1 MFKQEIIYTVNTGDL
16 RISKKLQQ
24 SLQQWQ
30 TQFLAQLQQE
40 PGTVKRPVRWTPAAI
55 QNKPPNT
62 RWGYYSKQKAAFFA
76 SNGFGR
82 GIPTKRSHALS
93 QAWQAIVNVEQIT
106 RFQVF
111 TNSLIA
117 FLAQFKITEAPTPPP
132 PTIIVDVSNPV
143 SYERYVEG
151 ENQQGF
157 HKDTGWLYAPDVI
170 NTGFQQAEVLM
181 SEGFME

>member
-40 PGTVKRPVRWTPAAI
+40 PGSPKYPIRWTSER
-55 QNKPPNT
+55 Q
-62 RWGYYSKQKAAFFA
+62 RRAFFA
-76 SNGFGR
+76 TDGFGR

-93 QAWQAIVNVEQIT
+93 QAWQVIVNVEQIT

>member
-16 RISKKLQQ
+16 RISKTLQQ
-24 SLQQWQ
+24 GLQQWQ
-30 TQFLAQLQQE
+30 AQLLAQLQQE
-40 PGTVKRPVRWTPAAI
+40 PGPPKYPIRWT
-55 QNKPPNT
+55 T
-62 RWGYYSKQKAAFFA
+62 ERMRRAFFA

-93 QAWQAIVNVEQIT
+93 QAWQVTINVDQIT
-106 RFQVF
+106 RFQMF
-111 TNSLIA
+111 TNNLIA
-117 FLAQFKITEAPTPPP
+117 FLARFKITEPPTPIPP
-132 PTIIVDVSNPV
+132 MIIVDVSNPV

-151 ENQQGF
+151 VNQQGF

-170 NTGFQQAEVLM
+170 NAGFQQAEILM

>member
-24 SLQQWQ
+24 ALQQWQ

-40 PGTVKRPVRWTPAAI
+40 PGSPKYPIRWPSER
-55 QNKPPNT
+55 Q
-62 RWGYYSKQKAAFFA
+62 RRAFFA
-76 SNGFGR
+76 TDGFGR

-170 NTGFQQAEVLM
+170 NTGFQQAEGIMV
-181 SEGFME
+181 EGFME